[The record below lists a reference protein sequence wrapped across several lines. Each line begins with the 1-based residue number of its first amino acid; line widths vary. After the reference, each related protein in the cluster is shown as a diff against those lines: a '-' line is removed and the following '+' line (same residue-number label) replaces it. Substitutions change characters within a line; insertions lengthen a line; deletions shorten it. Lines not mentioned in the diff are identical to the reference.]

1 MADRRLAIEI
11 TVEGDAKSVFKE
23 IGAAAKQSAKDVVD
37 SGQRAEQGI
46 ERIEKAA
53 EQAEKEVKELGQ
65 TQERVAK
72 SAEALE
78 NAQAE
83 AAKATRDMAQH
94 SAKAGTSLDQYRRA
108 IGETAKGV
116 GLLSTAF
123 TLYARQ
129 ARDHE
134 INVMALNR
142 IYGEAADSYMQL
154 ADRIQGTT
162 IFSNDQAVE
171 AARSMGTLRE
181 NYDLTDQQVQQLI
194 STSADLAAMH
204 GMTLTD
210 AAMRVQSAIR
220 GEAESAEALGLTM
233 NQAAIDAEGLTLS
246 MSNAEA
252 AQFRFNAMMQQTA
265 SSVGF
270 AAEAADNNTGKII
283 RLANE
288 TQDAAIAF
296 IRFTGPVGD
305 VAAGL
310 GQFGIQGGAAAL
322 GLIQLG
328 RGISAAAAAA
338 GGMTALLGPAG
349 LIILGLSAAAVATKL
364 FADSMRDEA
373 AEAMKRAR
381 VEGEQLDS
389 VISSVTANLSGVD
402 RTFAEAIIGS
412 DDALDRMQEHID
424 YWQSLIET
432 WGNFPVDRLHLSA
445 ETIAG
450 LDEEVQ
456 ASIETQRQAIA
467 YMQQYADE
475 FGSVEQAA
483 NALAEAER
491 DLSTILQHRGAG
503 RTEILTQLADLNEAY
518 QSGKITISEYVAAL
532 DALEKQ
538 RFKIDNDVILDQL
551 EAEQAALI
559 EQQTVVDAT
568 THAWTDYE
576 QAMNQAALAS
586 VANAQA
592 IQLQRTALQELNGAL
607 QLLPSGEEGY
617 GNRFDVGPFA
627 RRYASMGQ
635 TAIDATK
642 LAMDAMV
649 LAISGGES
657 AWNKYAGAL
666 GVVTRETEELG
677 TAHTQLTADM
687 KGEDIARVT
696 AEYEAAAR
704 AASGLSDTLYGL
716 QARGGSVSVDLAINT
731 GGARDALQS
740 GYGAVIGGSE
750 GMGRLADQTAEWA
763 ASLTEGNIGQSKLD
777 DLLLKGAISQT
788 TYRRA
793 LEANHRIQI
802 ANQSVQEDVLRIQ
815 AKQLPAM
822 AELAES
828 HARYVD
834 SLADASVQEQAAAL
848 GFMDQSKAAQAV
860 AVANM
865 NATAAMAGTSEQA
878 GKMTIAMAEADP
890 YLRAMLLQMGV
901 IEEGA
906 DGEIT
911 MNTDDAVSAT
921 DILSELNTTIGDLK
935 TLLAQI
941 FLVQVDIEDNA
952 SGSLSYIDG
961 LLSQLDGKT
970 ANVYINT
977 LGGNTIGFTPGAATG
992 EFIYPESAR
1001 NLVAKVDGMAT
1012 GGHLRLVGEAG
1023 PELVQLPTGS
1033 TVTNAAG
1040 TRGRLDPQGRGRR
1053 SAGGGDVYNG
1063 TVHMTVVRDDS
1074 ALTHRQREL
1083 AKRRR

>member
-23 IGAAAKQSAKDVVD
+23 IGAAAKQTAKDVTD
-37 SGQRAEQGI
+37 SGQRAEKGI

-53 EQAEKEVKELGQ
+53 DGAEKEVKELGQ

-78 NAQAE
+78 KAQAE
-83 AAKATRDMAQH
+83 AAKATKEMAEH
-94 SAKAGTSLDQYRRA
+94 SAKAKSSLAQYRQA
-108 IGETAKGV
+108 ISEASQGMA
-116 GLLSTAF
+116 LLGTAF

-134 INVMALNR
+134 ITVMAIQR
-142 IYGEAADSYMQL
+142 MYGEAADSYISF
-154 ADRIQGTT
+154 ADSIQNTT
-162 IFSNDQAVE
+162 IFSNDEALE
-171 AARSMGTLRE
+171 AARIMGTLRE
-181 NYDLTDQQVQQLI
+181 NYDLTDQQIQQLI
-194 STSADLAAMH
+194 QTSADLAAMH
-204 GMTLTD
+204 GFTLTD

-220 GEAESAEALGLTM
+220 GEAESAEMLGLTM
-233 NQAAIDAEGLTLS
+233 NQAAIDTQGLTLT

-252 AQFRFNAMMQQTA
+252 AQFRFKAMMDQSA

-270 AAEAADNNTGKII
+270 AAKATEDMAGKTQQ
-283 RLANE
+283 LANRF
-288 TQDAAIAF
+288 QDAMLDVV
-296 IRFTGPVGD
+296 RFTGPVGQ
-305 VAAGL
+305 AAGALGSFGLEAGIAATGLIRL
-310 GQFGIQGGAAAL
+310 GQGLAALRGTAAIASLVAMGPALLVGGGVVAAL
-322 GLIQLG
+322 GLAAYGAYDVYKALTDVEEVASSSQMAIDALAQSYTDLG
-328 RGISAAAAAA
+328 ESAASAATL
-338 GGMTALLGPAG
+338 MTAQTFHAQITSGFDQLLADIGLFQTTWEQINSGQVAPSMLQTQMLVLDELMIRFGDSAEEAGYKISNMQFDMADIIASGNVQAIREATAAWNEFKASAQTYDDLLKLHDTINTIDESLADYEYAANLAATANNNIASSSTSAATAIQNQAGVQREANAQLQAWLELHGLAAQYNQQQASIPAIG
-349 LIILGLSAAAVATKL
+349 NPDQTRWLANYAAVADLTADAINEMGL
-364 FADSMRDEA
+364 AARGWRWEDLADSVSA
-373 AEAMKRAR
+373 YIP
-381 VEGEQLDS
+381 V
-389 VISSVTANLSGVD
+389 
-402 RTFAEAIIGS
+402 
-412 DDALDRMQEHID
+412 LDRFNKTGALTTHVVEQGARAVQDLGDELN
-424 YWQSLIET
+424 Q
-432 WGNFPVDRLHLSA
+432 LSA
-445 ETIAG
+445 DTKSADMSRI
-450 LDEEVQ
+450 
-456 ASIETQRQAIA
+456 
-467 YMQQYADE
+467 ADE
-475 FGSVEQAA
+475 F
-483 NALAEAER
+483 
-491 DLSTILQHRGAG
+491 
-503 RTEILTQLADLNEAY
+503 
-518 QSGKITISEYVAAL
+518 
-532 DALEKQ
+532 
-538 RFKIDNDVILDQL
+538 
-551 EAEQAALI
+551 
-559 EQQTVVDAT
+559 
-568 THAWTDYE
+568 
-576 QAMNQAALAS
+576 
-586 VANAQA
+586 
-592 IQLQRTALQELNGAL
+592 
-607 QLLPSGEEGY
+607 
-617 GNRFDVGPFA
+617 
-627 RRYASMGQ
+627 
-635 TAIDATK
+635 
-642 LAMDAMV
+642 
-649 LAISGGES
+649 
-657 AWNKYAGAL
+657 
-666 GVVTRETEELG
+666 
-677 TAHTQLTADM
+677 
-687 KGEDIARVT
+687 
-696 AEYEAAAR
+696 EAAMR
-704 AASGLSDTLYGL
+704 AASGLGDTIYDLK
-716 QARGGSVSVDLAINT
+716 ARGGTVGLDLAINT
-731 GGARDALQS
+731 GGAQQALQS
-740 GYGAVIGGSE
+740 GFGAAVGGAQ

-906 DGEIT
+906 NGTIT

-921 DILSELNTTIGDLK
+921 DVLSELNTTIGDLK

-1001 NLVAKVDGMAT
+1001 NLVAKVDGLAT

-1053 SAGGGDVYNG
+1053 SAGGGVTYKGNIINQTITYDE
-1063 TVHMTVVRDDS
+1063 S
-1074 ALTHRQREL
+1074 AMS
-1083 AKRRR
+1083 RRADRLSRNRR